1 MLKNIQEW
9 VLLFIIVG
17 FMVVIGNW
25 LGYEVMP
32 LDAVPGVIVLS
43 VISIVGLFLHKV
55 IGFKKLPSI
64 AYVGIIALV
73 ISLPGMPG
81 QEKIVEWTS
90 QVNVLAI
97 ATPILAY
104 AGISIGRSWADF
116 RKLGWKTVIIG
127 MFVIIGTYLGSAIVA
142 EIVLRIQGVI

>member
-43 VISIVGLFLHKV
+43 IISIVGLFLHKV